1 MKRFFF
7 LAAVAVAV
15 CSCDSKQP
23 TELYIP
29 KSTVEFAGN
38 AFTAFSLG
46 SDVKMYT
53 EQNPDNKSQWMVQA
67 VVPIR
72 KETQAKISGLE
83 ITLTPVDDRSIRVRD
98 GFVMH
103 GEDLGNLV
111 PVFNSADGVERT
123 VAFSVREGG
132 AKKYFSY
139 DEAKDLV
146 SKTKGVRIDFVVPE
160 PLPEAAPAAKV
171 EKPKPDPNTLDGLCR
186 IYGIYGMLAQYEKA
200 IKNGEKKR
208 AKKIEDQLWEI
219 EKSVK
224 NDSSIPSSLRKRFV
238 DYIEDKE
245 DEIEDRY

>member
-83 ITLTPVDDRSIRVRD
+83 ISRIQFGRWRRAYRGLLRTRRRSQ
-98 GFVMH
+98 
-103 GEDLGNLV
+103 
-111 PVFNSADGVERT
+111 
-123 VAFSVREGG
+123 
-132 AKKYFSY
+132 
-139 DEAKDLV
+139 
-146 SKTKGVRIDFVVPE
+146 
-160 PLPEAAPAAKV
+160 KV
-171 EKPKPDPNTLDGLCR
+171 LL
-186 IYGIYGMLAQYEKA
+186 
-200 IKNGEKKR
+200 
-208 AKKIEDQLWEI
+208 
-219 EKSVK
+219 
-224 NDSSIPSSLRKRFV
+224 LR
-238 DYIEDKE
+238 
-245 DEIEDRY
+245 